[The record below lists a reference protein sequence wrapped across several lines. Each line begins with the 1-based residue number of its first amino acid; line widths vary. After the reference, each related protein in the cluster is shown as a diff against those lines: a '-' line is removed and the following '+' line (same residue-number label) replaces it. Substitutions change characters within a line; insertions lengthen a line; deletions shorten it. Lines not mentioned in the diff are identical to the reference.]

1 MASGTSRRTAHR
13 TARRT
18 ARRVAVAGAVVLCVL
33 AGAAVGVGVLD
44 GRRDAAAADAQ
55 ASASA
60 SVAAQALAD
69 DAAAREVAAARAS
82 ASLAATTRQEA
93 RSALLAAVE
102 DGGATLDATDG
113 EVADDAVRDAL
124 AQVLQRAKHALESTP
139 QDAEA
144 GEGGSAGGGGPAGEG
159 GSVAALRTLAAEV
172 VAARAA
178 VAASHEEW
186 VAERE
191 ARAREAART
200 PAPPP
205 AGRDPGGSDDDRCRT
220 TYDGPP
226 FYTSPPTKGGDGSNG
241 RLPGSMLA
249 ATSWGVDPKGTRYYL
264 RTEAT
269 AALERLNVA
278 FRAEFGHDLD
288 LDLTYRD
295 YATQVAMREALGSIA
310 ARPGTSKHG
319 TGYALDVPELP
330 CEYGYG
336 TPQHTWLVGT
346 GPSFGWVQPSWAR
359 QGGSNPEYW
368 HFEYVG

>member
-1 MASGTSRRTAHR
+1 MIELSEALVTAWTPDPSGGPDTVTRLLGPVTLRLTE
-13 TARRT
+13 
-18 ARRVAVAGAVVLCVL
+18 RRVAVVGANGSGKSTLARLLNGLVLPSSGTVRVDGL
-33 AGAAVGVGVLD
+33 DTRTDGPAVRRRVGFVFTD
-44 GRRDAAAADAQ
+44 PDAQ
-55 ASASA
+55 L
-60 SVAAQALAD
+60 VMP
-69 DAAAREVAAARAS
+69 
-82 ASLAATTRQEA
+82 TP
-93 RSALLAAVE
+93 VE
-102 DGGATLDATDG
+102 DVALSLRRSVPDA
-113 EVADDAVRDAL
+113 R
-124 AQVLQRAKHALESTP
+124 
-139 QDAEA
+139 
-144 GEGGSAGGGGPAGEG
+144 
-159 GSVAALRTLAAEV
+159 
-172 VAARAA
+172 
-178 VAASHEEW
+178 
-186 VAERE
+186 ERE